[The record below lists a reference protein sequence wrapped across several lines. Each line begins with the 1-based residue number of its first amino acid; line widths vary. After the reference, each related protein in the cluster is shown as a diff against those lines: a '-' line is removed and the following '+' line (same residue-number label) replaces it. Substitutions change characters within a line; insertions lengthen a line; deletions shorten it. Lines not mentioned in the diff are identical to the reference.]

1 MCEND
6 PREVYTLGRAP
17 TEKAAGLPFV
27 PQGKKHPALHLIP
40 RAEPR
45 MTSPTRVQTADKLSA
60 RKAFYDEIAKQN
72 LAPLWERIAG
82 LVTRTPQPAAQPVHW
97 RYSAVR
103 ESLLT
108 AGRLLTAEEA
118 ERRVLILENPG
129 LPGQSQVTDSLFS
142 GLQLLLPGERAHAHR
157 HAASALRLFLEG
169 GGAYTAVNGERTNMQ
184 RGDFVITPGWT
195 WHDHGN
201 DGTDPVI
208 WLDGLDVPIVN
219 LFKASFS
226 EGSDAKTASAGP
238 PPGDCEARYGG
249 ALLPDGCKATSLSS
263 PLLNY
268 RYGRARE
275 SLATMLRNGPVDSCH
290 GVKLRYAN
298 PLTGGS
304 VMPTMS
310 AAIQLL
316 PAGFRTAPYRST
328 DGTVFV
334 VVEGG
339 GRSKIGDA
347 AFDWTENDVFVA
359 PSWAPQQHQA
369 RTEAVLFSFSD
380 RVAQEKLGLWRELR
394 DTNSDPD

>member
-1 MCEND
+1 
-6 PREVYTLGRAP
+6 
-17 TEKAAGLPFV
+17 
-27 PQGKKHPALHLIP
+27 
-40 RAEPR
+40 
-45 MTSPTRVQTADKLSA
+45 MTSPTRVQTAERLNA
-60 RKAFYDEIAKQN
+60 RKAFYDDIAKQN

-82 LVTRTPQPAAQPVHW
+82 LVTRTPQPAARPVHW
-97 RYSAVR
+97 RYATVR

-118 ERRVLILENPG
+118 ERRVLIFENPG
-129 LPGQSQVTDSLFS
+129 LAGRSQVTDSLFS

-157 HAASALRLFLEG
+157 HVASALRLFLEG
-169 GGAYTAVNGERTNMQ
+169 SGAYTAVDGERTNMQ
-184 RGDFVITPGWT
+184 RGDFVITPSST

-201 DGTDPVI
+201 DGRDPVI
-208 WLDGLDVPIVN
+208 WLDGLDVPMVN

-226 EGSDAKTASAGP
+226 EGSDAKNASAGAP
-238 PPGDCEARYGG
+238 AGDCEARYGG

-268 RYGRARE
+268 RYAEARE
-275 SLATMLRNGPVDSCH
+275 RLATMLRNGPVDPCH

-334 VVEGG
+334 VVEGR
-339 GRSKIGDA
+339 GRSEIGDA
-347 AFDWTENDVFVA
+347 TFDWAENDVFVA
-359 PSWAPQQHQA
+359 PSWAPQRHDA
-369 RTEAVLFSFSD
+369 GTEATLFSFSD
-380 RVAQEKLGLWRELR
+380 RAAQEKLGLWRELR
-394 DTNSDPD
+394 GADAS

>member
-1 MCEND
+1 MTAFRTATDSPGSTNRRPGGPSD
-6 PREVYTLGRAP
+6 PPGSTDRRPGGPSGDQA
-17 TEKAAGLPFV
+17 
-27 PQGKKHPALHLIP
+27 
-40 RAEPR
+40 
-45 MTSPTRVQTADKLSA
+45 SA
-60 RKAFYDEIAKQN
+60 RKAFYDEIAQQN
-72 LAPLWERIAG
+72 LAPLWERVAG
-82 LVTRTPQPAAQPVHW
+82 LVTRTPQPEARPAHW
-97 RYSAVR
+97 RYATVR
-103 ESLLT
+103 ASLLE

-129 LPGQSQVTDSLFS
+129 LTGRSQATDSLFS
-142 GLQLLLPGERAHAHR
+142 GLQLLLPGERADAHR

-169 GGAYTAVNGERTNMQ
+169 SGAYTTVDGERTNME

-195 WHDHGN
+195 WHTHGN
-201 DGTDPVI
+201 DGPDPVI
-208 WLDGLDVPIVN
+208 WLDGLDVPMVN

-226 EGSDAKTASAGP
+226 EAGDAEQKSVGP

-249 ALLPDGCKATSLSS
+249 ALLPDGCKSESLSS

-268 RYGRARE
+268 RYARVRE

-316 PAGFRTAPYRST
+316 PVGFRTAPYRST

-334 VVEGG
+334 AVEGR
-339 GRSKIGDA
+339 GRSQIGEA
-347 AFDWTENDVFVA
+347 SFDWAENDIFVA
-359 PSWAPQQHQA
+359 PSWASQQHHAQS
-369 RTEAVLFSFSD
+369 EAVLFSFSD
-380 RVAQEKLGLWRELR
+380 RAAQEKLGLWREQR
-394 DTNSDPD
+394 DTAAG